1 MKTFSPRF
9 RKALPVLLITAAL
22 ALSLS
27 AWGLWKYRFSRLE
40 APLKPLCIN
49 ELSVSSLATQ
59 VGGSTIYEDYIELYN
74 PNNNT
79 ISLDGLYLSDTSDY
93 TLAPLPDVTIG
104 PGAHLCI
111 YAAGQDGSVPEGQL
125 SVPFS
130 LSENETVSL
139 TRLEE
144 NTAGTASS
152 VLLDTVYIPDS
163 MKIGAVYARTEDGG
177 ETFAQMRP
185 SPGTANQEAA
195 LVLEDPTFSQPSG
208 FYEDAVSLQ
217 ISSSSGTTVHY
228 TLDGSDPTTD
238 SPLYSGSLT
247 LMDPSSHSDR
257 YASRTD
263 ITEENSGYLPPDSP
277 VDKAVV
283 LRAVAFDAAGNSSNI
298 TTATYFIDFD
308 QKDGYENAAV
318 FSLVTDPDNLFSSET
333 GIYVRG
339 ALYDDAMEAGL
350 IYNGLPWTYLT
361 EYTNYYLEGAE
372 AERPVYIQFFDAS
385 REETLAQDCGIRIRG
400 NESRHFPQKSFS
412 LYARSRYGFSSFSPV
427 FFDTGISYPN
437 LILNSGRQLK
447 KIFFFSL
454 VEDRDTAIQQY
465 TPCQVFLN
473 GEYWGMYYLMEKYS
487 SEYLAGHYDVAPDNT
502 LLVKDTR
509 YVENGSPQDI
519 ARYKELRTFLAE
531 QNLADPDVYQELLTK
546 MDMQSFIDW
555 MCTNIYIAN
564 TDTKPL
570 GGNVLTWQTLT
581 PENDAEDFR
590 RQFVLTFLDMANE
603 SFRWEHVKALLENL
617 EEQHAWADTGWMR
630 WNTAPQTGTF
640 EEQTAELHTFFEH
653 RAEYIIPMLAE
664 HFGLQGPLVDIT
676 LSSVPDKQGSIKLN
690 TISPDLSETDWN
702 GQYYTDYPMTV
713 RADSAKGYRFVRWE
727 VDGGEIVSGDVND
740 PEIQV
745 HLSGDVR
752 ITAHF
757 KKEIKLLHAKE

>member
-27 AWGLWKYRFSRLE
+27 ALGLWKYRFSRLE

-111 YAAGQDGSVPEGQL
+111 YAAGQDGSVPEGQT

-144 NTAGTASS
+144 NTADTASS

-163 MKIGAVYARTEDGG
+163 MKIGAVYARTEDG
-177 ETFAQMRP
+177 
-185 SPGTANQEAA
+185 
-195 LVLEDPTFSQPSG
+195 
-208 FYEDAVSLQ
+208 
-217 ISSSSGTTVHY
+217 
-228 TLDGSDPTTD
+228 
-238 SPLYSGSLT
+238 
-247 LMDPSSHSDR
+247 
-257 YASRTD
+257 
-263 ITEENSGYLPPDSP
+263 GYLPPDSP

-318 FSLVTDPDNLFSSET
+318 LSLVTDPDNLFSSET

-372 AERPVYIQFFDAS
+372 AERPVYIQFFNAS

-412 LYARSRYGFSSFSPV
+412 LYARSRYGSSSFSPV

-581 PENDAEDFR
+581 PENDAEGDGR
-590 RQFVLTFLDMANE
+590 
-603 SFRWEHVKALLENL
+603 FRWEHVKALLENL

>member
-1 MKTFSPRF
+1 
-9 RKALPVLLITAAL
+9 
-22 ALSLS
+22 
-27 AWGLWKYRFSRLE
+27 
-40 APLKPLCIN
+40 
-49 ELSVSSLATQ
+49 
-59 VGGSTIYEDYIELYN
+59 
-74 PNNNT
+74 
-79 ISLDGLYLSDTSDY
+79 
-93 TLAPLPDVTIG
+93 
-104 PGAHLCI
+104 
-111 YAAGQDGSVPEGQL
+111 
-125 SVPFS
+125 
-130 LSENETVSL
+130 
-139 TRLEE
+139 
-144 NTAGTASS
+144 
-152 VLLDTVYIPDS
+152 
-163 MKIGAVYARTEDGG
+163 
-177 ETFAQMRP
+177 
-185 SPGTANQEAA
+185 
-195 LVLEDPTFSQPSG
+195 
-208 FYEDAVSLQ
+208 
-217 ISSSSGTTVHY
+217 
-228 TLDGSDPTTD
+228 
-238 SPLYSGSLT
+238 
-247 LMDPSSHSDR
+247 MDPSSHSDR
-257 YASRTD
+257 YASLTD
-263 ITEENSGYLPPDSP
+263 ITEEDSGYLPPDSP

-283 LRAVAFDAAGNSSNI
+283 LRAVAFDTAGNSSNI

-318 FSLVTDPDNLFSSET
+318 LSLVTDPDNLFSSET

-412 LYARSRYGFSSFSPV
+412 LYARSRYGSSSFSPV

-603 SFRWEHVKALLENL
+603 SFRWEHVKALLENF

-630 WNTAPQTGTF
+630 WNTAPQIGTF

>member
-1 MKTFSPRF
+1 M
-9 RKALPVLLITAAL
+9 
-22 ALSLS
+22 
-27 AWGLWKYRFSRLE
+27 
-40 APLKPLCIN
+40 
-49 ELSVSSLATQ
+49 
-59 VGGSTIYEDYIELYN
+59 
-74 PNNNT
+74 
-79 ISLDGLYLSDTSDY
+79 
-93 TLAPLPDVTIG
+93 
-104 PGAHLCI
+104 
-111 YAAGQDGSVPEGQL
+111 
-125 SVPFS
+125 
-130 LSENETVSL
+130 
-139 TRLEE
+139 
-144 NTAGTASS
+144 
-152 VLLDTVYIPDS
+152 
-163 MKIGAVYARTEDGG
+163 
-177 ETFAQMRP
+177 
-185 SPGTANQEAA
+185 
-195 LVLEDPTFSQPSG
+195 
-208 FYEDAVSLQ
+208 
-217 ISSSSGTTVHY
+217 
-228 TLDGSDPTTD
+228 
-238 SPLYSGSLT
+238 
-247 LMDPSSHSDR
+247 
-257 YASRTD
+257 
-263 ITEENSGYLPPDSP
+263 
-277 VDKAVV
+277 
-283 LRAVAFDAAGNSSNI
+283 
-298 TTATYFIDFD
+298 
-308 QKDGYENAAV
+308 
-318 FSLVTDPDNLFSSET
+318 TDPDNLFSSET

-412 LYARSRYGFSSFSPV
+412 LYARSRYGSSSFSPV

-581 PENDAEDFR
+581 PENDAEGDGR
-590 RQFVLTFLDMANE
+590 
-603 SFRWEHVKALLENL
+603 FRWEHVKALLENL

-630 WNTAPQTGTF
+630 WNTATQTGTF

-690 TISPDLSETDWN
+690 TISPDLSETDWT
-702 GQYYTDYPMTV
+702 GQYYTDYPV
-713 RADSAKGYRFVRWE
+713 SLQALHAKGYRFVRWE
-727 VDGGEIVSGDVND
+727 IENGEIVSGDSEHKKIEVQLNAD
-740 PEIQV
+740 T
-745 HLSGDVR
+745 R
-752 ITAHF
+752 ITAVF
-757 KKEIKLLHAKE
+757 EKK

>member
-1 MKTFSPRF
+1 MKTFFPRF

-79 ISLDGLYLSDTSDY
+79 ISLDGLYLSDISDY

-247 LMDPSSHSDR
+247 LMDPSSHFDR

-263 ITEENSGYLPPDSP
+263 ITEEDSGYLPPDSP

-318 FSLVTDPDNLFSSET
+318 LSLVTDPDNLFSSET

-372 AERPVYIQFFDAS
+372 AERPVYIQFFNAS

-412 LYARSRYGFSSFSPV
+412 LYARSRYGSSSFSPV

-581 PENDAEDFR
+581 PENDAEGDGR
-590 RQFVLTFLDMANE
+590 
-603 SFRWEHVKALLENL
+603 FRWEHVKALLENL

>member
-27 AWGLWKYRFSRLE
+27 ALGLWKYRFSRLE

-93 TLAPLPDVTIG
+93 TLAQLPDVTIG

-111 YAAGQDGSVPEGQL
+111 YAAGQDGSVPEGQT

-144 NTAGTASS
+144 NTADTASS

-163 MKIGAVYARTEDGG
+163 MKIGAVYARTEDG
-177 ETFAQMRP
+177 
-185 SPGTANQEAA
+185 
-195 LVLEDPTFSQPSG
+195 
-208 FYEDAVSLQ
+208 
-217 ISSSSGTTVHY
+217 
-228 TLDGSDPTTD
+228 
-238 SPLYSGSLT
+238 
-247 LMDPSSHSDR
+247 
-257 YASRTD
+257 
-263 ITEENSGYLPPDSP
+263 GYLPPDSP

-318 FSLVTDPDNLFSSET
+318 LSLVTDPDNLFSSET

-400 NESRHFPQKSFS
+400 NESRHSPQKSFS
-412 LYARSRYGFSSFSPV
+412 LYARSRYGSSSFSPV

-581 PENDAEDFR
+581 PENDAEGDGR
-590 RQFVLTFLDMANE
+590 
-603 SFRWEHVKALLENL
+603 FRWEHVKALLENL

-640 EEQTAELHTFFEH
+640 EEQAAELHTFFEH
-653 RAEYIIPMLAE
+653 RAEYIVPMLAE

-676 LSSVPDKQGSIKLN
+676 LSSVPGEQGSIKLN
-690 TISPDLSETDWN
+690 TISPDLSETDWT

-727 VDGGEIVSGDVND
+727 VDGGEIVSGDTND

>member
-144 NTAGTASS
+144 NTAGTASAL
-152 VLLDTVYIPDS
+152 LLDTVYIPDS

-263 ITEENSGYLPPDSP
+263 ITEEDSGYLPPDSP

-308 QKDGYENAAV
+308 QKDVYENAAV

-412 LYARSRYGFSSFSPV
+412 LYARSRYGSSSFSPV

-581 PENDAEDFR
+581 PENDAEGDGR
-590 RQFVLTFLDMANE
+590 
-603 SFRWEHVKALLENL
+603 FRWEHVKALLENL

>member
-93 TLAPLPDVTIG
+93 TLAPLPDITIG

-144 NTAGTASS
+144 NTADTASA

-163 MKIGAVYARTEDGG
+163 MKIGAVYARTEDSG

-185 SPGTANQEAA
+185 SPGTANQVAA
-195 LVLEDPTFSQPSG
+195 LALEDPTFSQPGG
-208 FYEDAVSLQ
+208 FYEDTVSLQ

-263 ITEENSGYLPPDSP
+263 ITEEDSGYLPPDSP

-318 FSLVTDPDNLFSSET
+318 LSLVTDPDNLFSSET

-372 AERPVYIQFFDAS
+372 AERPVYIQFFNAS

-412 LYARSRYGFSSFSPV
+412 LYARSRYGSSSFSPV

-581 PENDAEDFR
+581 PENDAEGDGR
-590 RQFVLTFLDMANE
+590 
-603 SFRWEHVKALLENL
+603 FRWEHVKALLENL

-664 HFGLQGPLVDIT
+664 HFGLQGPLVDTT

>member
-1 MKTFSPRF
+1 MKTCSPRF
-9 RKALPVLLITAAL
+9 RKTLPVFLITAAL

-27 AWGLWKYRFSRLE
+27 AWGLRKYRFSRLE

-130 LSENETVSL
+130 LSENETISL

-412 LYARSRYGFSSFSPV
+412 LYARSRYGSSSFSPV

-581 PENDAEDFR
+581 PENDAEGDGR
-590 RQFVLTFLDMANE
+590 
-603 SFRWEHVKALLENL
+603 FRWEHVKALLENL

>member
-177 ETFAQMRP
+177 
-185 SPGTANQEAA
+185 
-195 LVLEDPTFSQPSG
+195 
-208 FYEDAVSLQ
+208 
-217 ISSSSGTTVHY
+217 
-228 TLDGSDPTTD
+228 
-238 SPLYSGSLT
+238 
-247 LMDPSSHSDR
+247 
-257 YASRTD
+257 
-263 ITEENSGYLPPDSP
+263 YLPPDSP

-318 FSLVTDPDNLFSSET
+318 LSLVTDPDNLFSSET

-361 EYTNYYLEGAE
+361 EYTNYSLEGAE

-385 REETLAQDCGIRIRG
+385 REDTLAQDCGIRIRG

-546 MDMQSFIDW
+546 MDMQSFINW

-581 PENDAEDFR
+581 PENDAEGDGR
-590 RQFVLTFLDMANE
+590 
-603 SFRWEHVKALLENL
+603 FRWEHVKALLENL

>member
-177 ETFAQMRP
+177 
-185 SPGTANQEAA
+185 
-195 LVLEDPTFSQPSG
+195 
-208 FYEDAVSLQ
+208 
-217 ISSSSGTTVHY
+217 
-228 TLDGSDPTTD
+228 
-238 SPLYSGSLT
+238 
-247 LMDPSSHSDR
+247 
-257 YASRTD
+257 
-263 ITEENSGYLPPDSP
+263 YLPPDSP

-318 FSLVTDPDNLFSSET
+318 LSLVTDPDNLFSSET

-361 EYTNYYLEGAE
+361 EYTNYSLEGAE

-385 REETLAQDCGIRIRG
+385 REETLAQDCGIQIRG

-412 LYARSRYGFSSFSPV
+412 LYARSRYGSSSFSPV

-581 PENDAEDFR
+581 PENDAEGDGR
-590 RQFVLTFLDMANE
+590 
-603 SFRWEHVKALLENL
+603 FRWEHVKALLENL

-676 LSSVPDKQGSIKLN
+676 LSSVSDKQGSIKLN

>member
-49 ELSVSSLATQ
+49 EFSVSSLATQ

-163 MKIGAVYARTEDGG
+163 MKIGAVYARTED
-177 ETFAQMRP
+177 
-185 SPGTANQEAA
+185 
-195 LVLEDPTFSQPSG
+195 
-208 FYEDAVSLQ
+208 
-217 ISSSSGTTVHY
+217 
-228 TLDGSDPTTD
+228 
-238 SPLYSGSLT
+238 
-247 LMDPSSHSDR
+247 
-257 YASRTD
+257 
-263 ITEENSGYLPPDSP
+263 SGYLPPDSP

-318 FSLVTDPDNLFSSET
+318 LSLVTDPDNLFSSET

-412 LYARSRYGFSSFSPV
+412 LYARSRYGSSSFSPV

-546 MDMQSFIDW
+546 MNMQSFIDW

-564 TDTKPL
+564 TDTKPM

>member
-1 MKTFSPRF
+1 MKTFFPRF

-79 ISLDGLYLSDTSDY
+79 ISLDGLYLSDISDY

-177 ETFAQMRP
+177 
-185 SPGTANQEAA
+185 
-195 LVLEDPTFSQPSG
+195 
-208 FYEDAVSLQ
+208 
-217 ISSSSGTTVHY
+217 
-228 TLDGSDPTTD
+228 
-238 SPLYSGSLT
+238 
-247 LMDPSSHSDR
+247 
-257 YASRTD
+257 
-263 ITEENSGYLPPDSP
+263 YLPPDSP

-318 FSLVTDPDNLFSSET
+318 LSLVTDPDNLFSSET

-372 AERPVYIQFFDAS
+372 AERPVYIQFFNAS

-412 LYARSRYGFSSFSPV
+412 LYARSRYGSSSFSPV

-581 PENDAEDFR
+581 PENDAEGDGR
-590 RQFVLTFLDMANE
+590 
-603 SFRWEHVKALLENL
+603 FRWEHVKALLENL

>member
-1 MKTFSPRF
+1 MKTCSPRF
-9 RKALPVLLITAAL
+9 RKTLPVFLITAAL

-27 AWGLWKYRFSRLE
+27 AWGLRKYRFSRLE

-79 ISLDGLYLSDTSDY
+79 ISLDGLYLSDISDY

-228 TLDGSDPTTD
+228 TLDGSDPTTN

-247 LMDPSSHSDR
+247 LMDPSSHFDR

-263 ITEENSGYLPPDSP
+263 ITEEDSGYLPPDSP

-318 FSLVTDPDNLFSSET
+318 LSLVTDPDNLFSSET

-372 AERPVYIQFFDAS
+372 AERPVYIQFFNAS

-412 LYARSRYGFSSFSPV
+412 LYARSRYGSSSFSPV

-581 PENDAEDFR
+581 PENDAEGDGR
-590 RQFVLTFLDMANE
+590 
-603 SFRWEHVKALLENL
+603 FRWEHVKALLENL

>member
-177 ETFAQMRP
+177 
-185 SPGTANQEAA
+185 
-195 LVLEDPTFSQPSG
+195 
-208 FYEDAVSLQ
+208 
-217 ISSSSGTTVHY
+217 
-228 TLDGSDPTTD
+228 
-238 SPLYSGSLT
+238 
-247 LMDPSSHSDR
+247 
-257 YASRTD
+257 
-263 ITEENSGYLPPDSP
+263 YLPPDSP

-385 REETLAQDCGIRIRG
+385 REDTLAQDCGIRIRG

-412 LYARSRYGFSSFSPV
+412 LYARSRYGSSSFSPV

>member
-27 AWGLWKYRFSRLE
+27 ALGLWKYRFSRLE

-111 YAAGQDGSVPEGQL
+111 YAAGQDGSVPEGQT

-144 NTAGTASS
+144 NTADTASS

-163 MKIGAVYARTEDGG
+163 MKIGAVYARTEDG
-177 ETFAQMRP
+177 
-185 SPGTANQEAA
+185 
-195 LVLEDPTFSQPSG
+195 
-208 FYEDAVSLQ
+208 
-217 ISSSSGTTVHY
+217 
-228 TLDGSDPTTD
+228 
-238 SPLYSGSLT
+238 
-247 LMDPSSHSDR
+247 
-257 YASRTD
+257 
-263 ITEENSGYLPPDSP
+263 GYLPPDSP

-318 FSLVTDPDNLFSSET
+318 LSLVTDPDNLFSSET

-400 NESRHFPQKSFS
+400 NESRHSPQKSFS
-412 LYARSRYGFSSFSPV
+412 LYARSRYGSSSFSPV

-519 ARYKELRTFLAE
+519 ARYKEFRTFLAE

-745 HLSGDVR
+745 HLSGDVH

>member
-144 NTAGTASS
+144 NTAGTASAL
-152 VLLDTVYIPDS
+152 LLDTVYIPDS
-163 MKIGAVYARTEDGG
+163 MKIGAVYARTED
-177 ETFAQMRP
+177 
-185 SPGTANQEAA
+185 
-195 LVLEDPTFSQPSG
+195 
-208 FYEDAVSLQ
+208 
-217 ISSSSGTTVHY
+217 
-228 TLDGSDPTTD
+228 
-238 SPLYSGSLT
+238 
-247 LMDPSSHSDR
+247 
-257 YASRTD
+257 
-263 ITEENSGYLPPDSP
+263 SGYLPPDSP

-318 FSLVTDPDNLFSSET
+318 LSLVTDPDNLFSSGT

-412 LYARSRYGFSSFSPV
+412 LYARSRYGSSSFSPV

-581 PENDAEDFR
+581 PENDAEGDGR
-590 RQFVLTFLDMANE
+590 
-603 SFRWEHVKALLENL
+603 FRWEHVKALLENL

>member
-177 ETFAQMRP
+177 
-185 SPGTANQEAA
+185 
-195 LVLEDPTFSQPSG
+195 
-208 FYEDAVSLQ
+208 
-217 ISSSSGTTVHY
+217 
-228 TLDGSDPTTD
+228 
-238 SPLYSGSLT
+238 
-247 LMDPSSHSDR
+247 
-257 YASRTD
+257 
-263 ITEENSGYLPPDSP
+263 YLPPDSP

-385 REETLAQDCGIRIRG
+385 QEETLAQDCGIRIRG

-412 LYARSRYGFSSFSPV
+412 LYARSRYGSSSFSPV

-581 PENDAEDFR
+581 PENDAEGDGR
-590 RQFVLTFLDMANE
+590 
-603 SFRWEHVKALLENL
+603 FRWEHVKALLENL

>member
-247 LMDPSSHSDR
+247 LMDPSSHFDR

-263 ITEENSGYLPPDSP
+263 ITEEDSGYLPPDSP

-318 FSLVTDPDNLFSSET
+318 LSLVTDPDNLFSSET

-339 ALYDDAMEAGL
+339 VLYDDAMEAGL

-412 LYARSRYGFSSFSPV
+412 LYARSRYGSSSFSPV

-487 SEYLAGHYDVAPDNT
+487 SEYLAGHYDVDPDNT

-546 MDMQSFIDW
+546 MDMQSFINW

-581 PENDAEDFR
+581 PENDAEGDGR
-590 RQFVLTFLDMANE
+590 
-603 SFRWEHVKALLENL
+603 FRWEHVKALLENL

>member
-1 MKTFSPRF
+1 MKTCSPRF
-9 RKALPVLLITAAL
+9 RKTLPVFLITAAL

-27 AWGLWKYRFSRLE
+27 AWGLRKYRFSRLE

-130 LSENETVSL
+130 LSENETISL

-144 NTAGTASS
+144 NTAGTASTI
-152 VLLDTVYIPDS
+152 LLDTVYIPDS

-195 LVLEDPTFSQPSG
+195 LVLEDPIFSQPGG
-208 FYEDAVSLQ
+208 FYEDTVSLQ

-263 ITEENSGYLPPDSP
+263 ITEEDSGYLPPDSP

-318 FSLVTDPDNLFSSET
+318 LSLVTDPDNLFSSET

-372 AERPVYIQFFDAS
+372 AERPVYIQFFNAS

-412 LYARSRYGFSSFSPV
+412 LYARSRYGSSSFSPV

-581 PENDAEDFR
+581 PENDAEGDGR
-590 RQFVLTFLDMANE
+590 
-603 SFRWEHVKALLENL
+603 FRWEHVKALLENL

-664 HFGLQGPLVDIT
+664 HFGLQGPLVDTT

>member
-228 TLDGSDPTTD
+228 TLDGSDPTTN

-247 LMDPSSHSDR
+247 LMDPSSHFDR

-263 ITEENSGYLPPDSP
+263 ITEEDSGYLPPDSP

-318 FSLVTDPDNLFSSET
+318 LSLVTDPDNLFSSET

-372 AERPVYIQFFDAS
+372 AERPVYIQFFNAS

-412 LYARSRYGFSSFSPV
+412 LYARSRYGSSSFSPV

-581 PENDAEDFR
+581 PENDAEGDGR
-590 RQFVLTFLDMANE
+590 
-603 SFRWEHVKALLENL
+603 FRWEHVKALLENL

>member
-1 MKTFSPRF
+1 MKTFFPRF

-79 ISLDGLYLSDTSDY
+79 ISLDGLYLSDISDY

-144 NTAGTASS
+144 NTAGTASTI
-152 VLLDTVYIPDS
+152 LLDTVYIPDS

-228 TLDGSDPTTD
+228 TLDGSDPTTN

-247 LMDPSSHSDR
+247 LMDPSSHFDR

-263 ITEENSGYLPPDSP
+263 ITEEDSGYLPPDSP

-318 FSLVTDPDNLFSSET
+318 LSLVTDPDNLFSSET

-339 ALYDDAMEAGL
+339 VLYDDAMEAGL

-412 LYARSRYGFSSFSPV
+412 LYARSRYGSSSFSPV

-487 SEYLAGHYDVAPDNT
+487 SEYLAGHYDVDPDNT

-581 PENDAEDFR
+581 PENDAEGDGR
-590 RQFVLTFLDMANE
+590 
-603 SFRWEHVKALLENL
+603 FRWEHVKALLENL

>member
-111 YAAGQDGSVPEGQL
+111 YAAGQDGSVPEGHL

-144 NTAGTASS
+144 NTADTASA

-163 MKIGAVYARTEDGG
+163 MKIGAVYARTEDDG
-177 ETFAQMRP
+177 ETFAQMRL

-263 ITEENSGYLPPDSP
+263 ITEEDSGYLPPDSP

-308 QKDGYENAAV
+308 QKDGYENAV
-318 FSLVTDPDNLFSSET
+318 VLSLVTDPDNLFSSGT

-509 YVENGSPQDI
+509 YVENGNPQDI

-581 PENDAEDFR
+581 PENDAEGDGR
-590 RQFVLTFLDMANE
+590 
-603 SFRWEHVKALLENL
+603 FRWEHVKALLENL

>member
-144 NTAGTASS
+144 NTAGTTSS

-263 ITEENSGYLPPDSP
+263 ITEEDSGYLPPDSP

-318 FSLVTDPDNLFSSET
+318 LSLVTDPDNLFSSET

-412 LYARSRYGFSSFSPV
+412 LYARSRYGSSSFSPV

-581 PENDAEDFR
+581 PENDAEGDGR
-590 RQFVLTFLDMANE
+590 
-603 SFRWEHVKALLENL
+603 FRWEHVKALLENL

-653 RAEYIIPMLAE
+653 RAEYIVPMLAE
-664 HFGLQGPLVDIT
+664 HFGLQGSLVDIT

>member
-9 RKALPVLLITAAL
+9 RKALPVLPFTAAL

-144 NTAGTASS
+144 NTADTASA
-152 VLLDTVYIPDS
+152 VLLDAVYIPDS
-163 MKIGAVYARTEDGG
+163 MKIGAVYARTED
-177 ETFAQMRP
+177 
-185 SPGTANQEAA
+185 
-195 LVLEDPTFSQPSG
+195 
-208 FYEDAVSLQ
+208 
-217 ISSSSGTTVHY
+217 
-228 TLDGSDPTTD
+228 
-238 SPLYSGSLT
+238 
-247 LMDPSSHSDR
+247 
-257 YASRTD
+257 
-263 ITEENSGYLPPDSP
+263 SGYLPPDSP

-318 FSLVTDPDNLFSSET
+318 LSLVTDPDNLFSSET

-361 EYTNYYLEGAE
+361 EYTNYSLEGAE

-385 REETLAQDCGIRIRG
+385 REETLAQDCGIQIRG

-412 LYARSRYGFSSFSPV
+412 LYARSRYGSSSFSPV

>member
-1 MKTFSPRF
+1 MKTFFPRF

-79 ISLDGLYLSDTSDY
+79 ISLDGLYLSDISDY

-228 TLDGSDPTTD
+228 TLDGSDPTTN

-247 LMDPSSHSDR
+247 LMDPSSHFDR

-263 ITEENSGYLPPDSP
+263 ITEEDSGYLPPDSP

-318 FSLVTDPDNLFSSET
+318 LSLVTDPDNLFSSET

-372 AERPVYIQFFDAS
+372 AERPVYIQFFNAS

-412 LYARSRYGFSSFSPV
+412 LYARSRYGSSSCSPV

-473 GEYWGMYYLMEKYS
+473 CEYWGMYYLMEK
-487 SEYLAGHYDVAPDNT
+487 
-502 LLVKDTR
+502 
-509 YVENGSPQDI
+509 
-519 ARYKELRTFLAE
+519 
-531 QNLADPDVYQELLTK
+531 
-546 MDMQSFIDW
+546 
-555 MCTNIYIAN
+555 
-564 TDTKPL
+564 
-570 GGNVLTWQTLT
+570 
-581 PENDAEDFR
+581 
-590 RQFVLTFLDMANE
+590 
-603 SFRWEHVKALLENL
+603 
-617 EEQHAWADTGWMR
+617 
-630 WNTAPQTGTF
+630 
-640 EEQTAELHTFFEH
+640 
-653 RAEYIIPMLAE
+653 
-664 HFGLQGPLVDIT
+664 
-676 LSSVPDKQGSIKLN
+676 
-690 TISPDLSETDWN
+690 
-702 GQYYTDYPMTV
+702 
-713 RADSAKGYRFVRWE
+713 
-727 VDGGEIVSGDVND
+727 
-740 PEIQV
+740 
-745 HLSGDVR
+745 
-752 ITAHF
+752 
-757 KKEIKLLHAKE
+757 